1 MNRSDVPV
9 SQSVLFVCTGN
20 LCRSPIAEG
29 LLRRR
34 LAENRRTDVRVDSA
48 GIHARDGAPPE
59 PFAIAAAAALG
70 ADIGR
75 QRARQFE
82 PGDFARFDH
91 VIAMDL
97 GHLDFLTATRP
108 ADSTAIVRLLLED
121 VGEFKRLEVP
131 DPYRQDRDAFDFAAR
146 LIDVGVNDLLERVL
160 A

>member
-1 MNRSDVPV
+1 M
-9 SQSVLFVCTGN
+9 SQGVLFVCTGN

-34 LAENRRTDVRVDSA
+34 LGESGRLDVRVDSA

-59 PFAIAAAAALG
+59 PFAIAAAAAFG
-70 ADIGR
+70 ANIAT

-82 PGDFARFDH
+82 TGDFARFDH
-91 VIAMDL
+91 IIAMDL

-108 ADSTAIVRLLLED
+108 SDSTATVRLLLED

-131 DPYRQDRDAFDFAAR
+131 DPYQQDRDAFDFATR
-146 LIDVGVNDLLERVL
+146 LIEVGVNDLFARLF

>member
-1 MNRSDVPV
+1 MS
-9 SQSVLFVCTGN
+9 SGVLFVCTGN

-29 LLRRR
+29 LLRAR
-34 LAENRRTDVRVDSA
+34 LAASGRSDLRVDSA

-59 PFAIAAAAALG
+59 AFAIAAAAALG
-70 ADIGR
+70 ADIAD

-82 PGDFARFDH
+82 PADFARFDY

-108 ADSTAIVRLLLED
+108 ADSKSEVRLLLED

-131 DPYRQDRDAFDFAAR
+131 DPYQQDRDAFDFAAR
-146 LIDVGVNDLLERVL
+146 LIEVGVSDLLKRLL

>member
-1 MNRSDVPV
+1 MSRG
-9 SQSVLFVCTGN
+9 VLFVCTGN

-29 LLRRR
+29 LLRQR
-34 LAENRRTDVRVDSA
+34 LAAAGRTDVRVDSA

-59 PFAIAAAAALG
+59 PFAVAAAAALG
-70 ADIGR
+70 AHIAD

-82 PGDFARFDH
+82 PGDFARFNL

-108 ADSTAIVRLLLED
+108 LDSSAVVRLLLED

-131 DPYRQDRDAFDFAAR
+131 DPYQQDRDAFDFAAR
-146 LIDVGVNDLLERVL
+146 LIEVGVNDLLARL
-160 A
+160 DP

>member
-1 MNRSDVPV
+1 M
-9 SQSVLFVCTGN
+9 CTGN

-34 LAENRRTDVRVDSA
+34 LAESGRTDVRVDSA

-70 ADIGR
+70 ADIAD

-82 PGDFARFDH
+82 PEDFARFEH

-108 ADSTAIVRLLLED
+108 SDSTAIVRLLLED

-131 DPYRQDRDAFDFAAR
+131 DPYQQDRDAFDFAAR
-146 LIDVGVNDLLERVL
+146 LIDVGVNDLLTRL
-160 A
+160 MA